1 MKIELWPVDRLIPYE
16 NNVKKHPPEQVKKLA
31 QAIKTFGWSGNPI
44 VVDDAGV
51 IIQGHGRRL
60 AAIELGLEQ
69 VPVLQRGDL
78 NDERVKALRLSDNRT
93 AISDLDMNLLRE
105 EMAQFEDLDLLKG
118 VFDDKELDFTM
129 ADLGEMNDGAFIE
142 DLDGAV
148 SKQTKDTEA
157 KVAELQE
164 KQRVVEIA
172 EAFGLGLDD
181 KEFVIFDKLELQVKQ
196 GDVVYI
202 TGQSGSGKSL
212 LLRELALQMSRG
224 RQAGRQPGSGRARQ
238 HQDAHRPDRHVDQR
252 RLRCSR
258 SPA

>member
-164 KQRVVEIA
+164 KRIPLTKILGFKDVAGRDQIYLSRFMAEVE
-172 EAFGLGLDD
+172 
-181 KEFVIFDKLELQVKQ
+181 Q
-196 GDVVYI
+196 
-202 TGQSGSGKSL
+202 QSGLKGEAAFVAFVKKL
-212 LLRELALQMSRG
+212 VGEA
-224 RQAGRQPGSGRARQ
+224 
-238 HQDAHRPDRHVDQR
+238 
-252 RLRCSR
+252 
-258 SPA
+258 